1 MSNCRNTRKMPCY
14 NIREVAPRGP
24 PQLAASAA
32 PASAWRA
39 SVPRDRAART
49 VVAVDAPPRAERT
62 SESARLH
69 ASAACSV
76 DRAPAVARARIYAG
90 ARRMDKPIVCSSW
103 CILICNNNIAPQRTS
118 HIISNPSLAA

>member
-62 SESARLH
+62 SESARL
-69 ASAACSV
+69 STRPQ
-76 DRAPAVARARIYAG
+76 RAPWTVHPPWPVRG
-90 ARRMDKPIVCSSW
+90 F
-103 CILICNNNIAPQRTS
+103 T
-118 HIISNPSLAA
+118 LALDEWINRSCVVRGVY